1 MVKSICIVISD
12 YYKEISDGL
21 ETGATNFCDE
31 NSIKYKKIYVP
42 GALEIGPAIK
52 IISDRDSYDGFI
64 ALGCVIR
71 GETSH
76 FDIVINESARAI
88 TNLNLDY
95 SLSIANGILTVENKE
110 QAIERS
116 CDNKNNKG
124 YHAALA
130 CSKLIDLKGNFNL
143 KSDNHNKKS
152 SARLFAVQIL
162 FEMEIN
168 GKKINN
174 ILERLTDEYLIE
186 ISRLNKTEKADKNHL
201 IKILKGVIKNQKDI
215 DLNIKDN
222 LIGWSLSRIDS
233 VSRAILRSA
242 LYELRECNDIPV
254 KVIIN
259 EYIEISKSFFE
270 GDEPNFINGILD
282 KISKIYRPNEF

>member
-1 MVKSICIVISD
+1 MKS
-12 YYKEISDGL
+12 G
-21 ETGATNFCDE
+21 
-31 NSIKYKKIYVP
+31 
-42 GALEIGPAIK
+42 
-52 IISDRDSYDGFI
+52 
-64 ALGCVIR
+64 
-71 GETSH
+71 
-76 FDIVINESARAI
+76 
-88 TNLNLDY
+88 
-95 SLSIANGILTVENKE
+95 
-110 QAIERS
+110 
-116 CDNKNNKG
+116 
-124 YHAALA
+124 
-130 CSKLIDLKGNFNL
+130 
-143 KSDNHNKKS
+143 NHNKKS

-201 IKILKGVIKNQKDI
+201 IKILKGVTKNQKDI
-215 DLNIKDN
+215 DLNINDN

-242 LYELRECNDIPV
+242 LYELRECIDIPV

>member
-1 MVKSICIVISD
+1 MKS
-12 YYKEISDGL
+12 G
-21 ETGATNFCDE
+21 
-31 NSIKYKKIYVP
+31 
-42 GALEIGPAIK
+42 
-52 IISDRDSYDGFI
+52 
-64 ALGCVIR
+64 
-71 GETSH
+71 
-76 FDIVINESARAI
+76 
-88 TNLNLDY
+88 
-95 SLSIANGILTVENKE
+95 
-110 QAIERS
+110 
-116 CDNKNNKG
+116 
-124 YHAALA
+124 
-130 CSKLIDLKGNFNL
+130 
-143 KSDNHNKKS
+143 NHNKKS

-168 GKKINN
+168 GKKINS

-186 ISRLNKTEKADKNHL
+186 ISRLNKTGKADKNHL
-201 IKILKGVIKNQKDI
+201 IKILKGVTKNQKDI
-215 DLNIKDN
+215 DLNINDN

>member
-1 MVKSICIVISD
+1 MKS
-12 YYKEISDGL
+12 G
-21 ETGATNFCDE
+21 
-31 NSIKYKKIYVP
+31 
-42 GALEIGPAIK
+42 
-52 IISDRDSYDGFI
+52 
-64 ALGCVIR
+64 
-71 GETSH
+71 
-76 FDIVINESARAI
+76 
-88 TNLNLDY
+88 
-95 SLSIANGILTVENKE
+95 
-110 QAIERS
+110 
-116 CDNKNNKG
+116 
-124 YHAALA
+124 
-130 CSKLIDLKGNFNL
+130 
-143 KSDNHNKKS
+143 NHNKKS

-168 GKKINN
+168 GKKINS

-186 ISRLNKTEKADKNHL
+186 ISRLNKTGKADKNHL
-201 IKILKGVIKNQKDI
+201 IKILKGVTKNRKDI
-215 DLNIKDN
+215 DLNINDN

-242 LYELRECNDIPV
+242 LYELRECIDIPV

>member
-1 MVKSICIVISD
+1 M
-12 YYKEISDGL
+12 
-21 ETGATNFCDE
+21 
-31 NSIKYKKIYVP
+31 
-42 GALEIGPAIK
+42 
-52 IISDRDSYDGFI
+52 
-64 ALGCVIR
+64 
-71 GETSH
+71 
-76 FDIVINESARAI
+76 
-88 TNLNLDY
+88 
-95 SLSIANGILTVENKE
+95 
-110 QAIERS
+110 
-116 CDNKNNKG
+116 
-124 YHAALA
+124 
-130 CSKLIDLKGNFNL
+130 
-143 KSDNHNKKS
+143 KSDSHNKKS

-186 ISRLNKTEKADKNHL
+186 ISRLNKTEKADKSHL

-282 KISKIYRPNEF
+282 KISKICRPNEF

>member
-1 MVKSICIVISD
+1 MKS
-12 YYKEISDGL
+12 G
-21 ETGATNFCDE
+21 
-31 NSIKYKKIYVP
+31 
-42 GALEIGPAIK
+42 
-52 IISDRDSYDGFI
+52 
-64 ALGCVIR
+64 
-71 GETSH
+71 
-76 FDIVINESARAI
+76 
-88 TNLNLDY
+88 
-95 SLSIANGILTVENKE
+95 
-110 QAIERS
+110 
-116 CDNKNNKG
+116 
-124 YHAALA
+124 
-130 CSKLIDLKGNFNL
+130 
-143 KSDNHNKKS
+143 NHNKKS

-168 GKKINN
+168 GKKINS

-201 IKILKGVIKNQKDI
+201 IKILKGVTKNQKDI
-215 DLNIKDN
+215 DLNINDN

>member
-1 MVKSICIVISD
+1 MKS
-12 YYKEISDGL
+12 G
-21 ETGATNFCDE
+21 
-31 NSIKYKKIYVP
+31 
-42 GALEIGPAIK
+42 
-52 IISDRDSYDGFI
+52 
-64 ALGCVIR
+64 
-71 GETSH
+71 
-76 FDIVINESARAI
+76 
-88 TNLNLDY
+88 
-95 SLSIANGILTVENKE
+95 
-110 QAIERS
+110 
-116 CDNKNNKG
+116 
-124 YHAALA
+124 
-130 CSKLIDLKGNFNL
+130 
-143 KSDNHNKKS
+143 NHNKKS

-168 GKKINN
+168 GKKINS

-186 ISRLNKTEKADKNHL
+186 ISRLNKTGKADKNHL
-201 IKILKGVIKNQKDI
+201 IKILKGVTKNQKDI
-215 DLNIKDN
+215 DLNINDN

-242 LYELRECNDIPV
+242 LYELRECIDIPV

>member
-21 ETGATNFCDE
+21 ETGAIKFCDE

-52 IISDRDSYDGFI
+52 IISDKDSYDGFI

-168 GKKINN
+168 GKKINS

-215 DLNIKDN
+215 DLNINDN

-254 KVIIN
+254 KVVIN

>member
-21 ETGATNFCDE
+21 ETGAIKFCDE

-52 IISDRDSYDGFI
+52 IISDKDSYDGFI

-168 GKKINN
+168 GKK
-174 ILERLTDEYLIE
+174 LI
-186 ISRLNKTEKADKNHL
+186 AF
-201 IKILKGVIKNQKDI
+201 LKD
-215 DLNIKDN
+215 
-222 LIGWSLSRIDS
+222 
-233 VSRAILRSA
+233 
-242 LYELRECNDIPV
+242 
-254 KVIIN
+254 
-259 EYIEISKSFFE
+259 
-270 GDEPNFINGILD
+270 
-282 KISKIYRPNEF
+282 